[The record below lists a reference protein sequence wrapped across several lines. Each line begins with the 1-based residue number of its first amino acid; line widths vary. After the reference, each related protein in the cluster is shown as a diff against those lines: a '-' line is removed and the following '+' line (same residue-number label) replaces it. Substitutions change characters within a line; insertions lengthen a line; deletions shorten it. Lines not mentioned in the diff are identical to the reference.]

1 MPVQRMCKDCGR
13 SIIVWSSVQTR
24 CAKCQKARS
33 KAKPPKP
40 LQRSTKP
47 IKKIGKETLK
57 YNAWR
62 DKVAKPYLDKKYGIK
77 CDNCGA
83 YPHQKDDGEYTRHD
97 VAHKK
102 TRGARH
108 DLKFDVKNVRYL
120 CRICHGKETD
130 GKL

>member
-1 MPVQRMCKDCGR
+1 MPVQRLCKDCGR
-13 SIIVWSSVQTR
+13 SIIIWNSTQTR
-24 CAKCQKARS
+24 CPKCQKARS

-62 DKVAKPYLDKKYGIK
+62 DKVAKPYLDKKYGHICSVK
-77 CDNCGA
+77 ECYETEELHID
-83 YPHQKDDGEYTRHD
+83 HIR
-97 VAHKK
+97 

-108 DLKFDVKNVRYL
+108 DLKFELSNVRYL
-120 CRICHGKETD
+120 CWNHHRQVTD
-130 GKL
+130 GIKLSFKRR